1 MNNLKEMFEYFDRN
15 SDGVISKSELIE
27 LVDVLL
33 NEKGLGRSSKILKEF
48 DLDHNG
54 VIDFDEFKLICDT
67 HLDLMD

>member
-1 MNNLKEMFEYFDRN
+1 MNNLKEMFDYFDRN

-54 VIDFDEFKLICDT
+54 VIDFDEFKLFCDT